1 MDSVDGTKGV
11 QVSSHESFPI
21 DCDPCDY
28 NQISKKAA
36 AYCQECEE
44 YLCEPCKTA
53 HEKLRLTRS
62 HKLLSGELM
71 PPKRSARKNAVLDTV
86 MCSCM
91 KNEVS
96 VYCKEHCS
104 LVCVNCGALHHRRCQ
119 TSDIGD
125 ISKDFDVDSTE
136 ETIDNWNEL
145 NETLTSLAESREE
158 DLSNLS
164 LEAKDCRDRAKQF
177 RKELSIKLESMEAK
191 TLSEIDILKTQEKKT
206 ITQQLDTC
214 KAAQNSLDTDR
225 RNLILAKERNDR
237 QSIFVYNIQLSQ
249 AIKSLTTITDEIT
262 KEVYQPHISFE
273 CNPAISIAGDQ
284 DLGTVKCHTTRT
296 PEQKGFDE
304 TSVTARKQVNVDQDL
319 GTIKCHTSRTPQQMG
334 RREQVDWLN
343 LSSWCLGI
351 VVWLFLA
358 VPWVCLEFLIGV
370 FTDHTVKCH
379 STRTLQQKGF
389 DEMSVTARNQVNV
402 KVPSDARDA
411 WITGSAFLPSGE
423 LILCDCDNNKLKL
436 LDENLQMKESIDVPG
451 RPGDIAVVNQHQV
464 IVTFPDQQ
472 YLQFIQ
478 VTPSL
483 ALGHTVN
490 LGMECNGVA
499 VSHESIYILFSE
511 SGEGKIGIYDVTGKK
526 KRIIDQYNGKDGNV
540 LIKSPWYIA
549 VSNDEKLFVS
559 GGYAT
564 PAVYCLE
571 SSGNVLYTVSNPLYT
586 YWGGVS
592 VDENENLSVCDADS
606 HKVFLMTKDGKEVR
620 EFLTE
625 KDDVY
630 LPRTVSFRRSDGT
643 LVVGGEHNN
652 NILVFTLK

>member
-1 MDSVDGTKGV
+1 MDSVDGAKGD
-11 QVSSHESFPI
+11 QVSSDESFSI

-71 PPKRSARKNAVLDTV
+71 PPKRSARKRAVLDTV
-86 MCSCM
+86 LCSCV

-96 VYCKEHCS
+96 IYCKEHDS
-104 LVCVNCGALHHRRCQ
+104 LVCVNCGSLHHRRCH

-145 NETLTSLAESREE
+145 NEKITSLHERRET

-177 RKELSIKLESMEAK
+177 REKLSIKLESMEAK
-191 TLSEIDILKTQEKKT
+191 TLSEIDTLETQETKT

-214 KAAQNSLDTDR
+214 KAARNSLDTDR

-249 AIKSLTTITDEIT
+249 SVKSLTTITDEIT

-273 CNPAISIAGDQ
+273 CNPAITIVGDQ
-284 DLGTVKCHTTRT
+284 DLGTVKCH
-296 PEQKGFDE
+296 
-304 TSVTARKQVNVDQDL
+304 
-319 GTIKCHTSRTPQQMG
+319 
-334 RREQVDWLN
+334 
-343 LSSWCLGI
+343 
-351 VVWLFLA
+351 
-358 VPWVCLEFLIGV
+358 
-370 FTDHTVKCH
+370 
-379 STRTLQQKGF
+379 STRIPQQKGF

-402 KVPSDARDA
+402 KVQSDTYDA
-411 WITGSAFLPSGE
+411 CITGSAFLPSGQ
-423 LILCDCDNNKLKL
+423 LILCDGNNNKLKL
-436 LDENLQMKESIDVPG
+436 LDENLQMKESIDLPEA
-451 RPGDIAVVNQHQV
+451 PWDIAVVNQHQV
-464 IVTFPDQQ
+464 IVTFPLQQ

-499 VSHESIYILFSE
+499 VSRESIYISFLE

-526 KRIIDQYNGKDGNV
+526 KRIIDPYNGKDGKV
-540 LIKSPWYIA
+540 LIKYPDYIA
-549 VSNDEKLFVS
+549 VSNDEKIFVS
-559 GGYAT
+559 GVDAQSST
-564 PAVYCLE
+564 QLVYCLE
-571 SSGNVLYTVSNPLYT
+571 SSGNVLYSVSNPLFKDCS
-586 YWGGVS
+586 GIS
-592 VDENENLSVCDADS
+592 VDENENMLVCDRSS
-606 HKVFLMTKDGKEVR
+606 HKVFLITKDGKEVR
-620 EFLTE
+620 ELLTE
-625 KDDVY
+625 KDG
-630 LPRTVSFRRSDGT
+630 LSWPCTVSFHRSDGN
-643 LVVGGEHNN
+643 LVVGCDHN

>member
-1 MDSVDGTKGV
+1 MDSVDGAKGD
-11 QVSSHESFPI
+11 QVSSDGSFAI

-53 HEKLRLTRS
+53 HEKLKLTRS

-71 PPKRSARKNAVLDTV
+71 PPKRSAGKRAVLDTV
-86 MCSCM
+86 LCSCV
-91 KNEVS
+91 KNEVAI
-96 VYCKEHCS
+96 YCKEHDS
-104 LVCVNCGALHHRRCQ
+104 LVCVNCGSLHHRRCQ

-145 NETLTSLAESREE
+145 NEKITSLHERRET
-158 DLSNLS
+158 DLSNLC

-177 RKELSIKLESMEAK
+177 REELSIKLESMEAK
-191 TLSEIDILKTQEKKT
+191 TLSEIDTLETQETKT

-214 KAAQNSLDTDR
+214 KAARNSLDTDR

-249 AIKSLTTITDEIT
+249 SVTSLTTITDEIT

-273 CNPAISIAGDQ
+273 CNPAITFTGDQ
-284 DLGTVKCHTTRT
+284 DLGTVKCHTSRI
-296 PEQKGFDE
+296 PQQKGFDVI
-304 TSVTARKQVNVDQDL
+304 TGDQDL
-319 GTIKCHTSRTPQQMG
+319 GAVKCHTTRTPQQKG
-334 RREQVDWLN
+334 FDVITGDQD
-343 LSSWCLGI
+343 LG
-351 VVWLFLA
+351 A
-358 VPWVCLEFLIGV
+358 
-370 FTDHTVKCH
+370 VKCH
-379 STRTLQQKGF
+379 STRTRQQKGF

-402 KVPSDARDA
+402 KVQSDTYDA
-411 WITGSAFLPSGE
+411 CITGSAFLPSGQ
-423 LILCDCDNNKLKL
+423 LILCDWLNKKLKL
-436 LDENLQMKESIDVPG
+436 LEENLQMKESIDVPG
-451 RPGDIAVVNQHQV
+451 KPWNVAPVNQHQV
-464 IVTFPDQQ
+464 IVTFPLQS

-483 ALGHTVN
+483 ALGHTVD
-490 LGMECNGVA
+490 LGMECRGVT
-499 VSHESIYILFSE
+499 VSRESIYISLSE
-511 SGEGKIGIYDVTGKK
+511 SGEGKIGMYDLTGKK
-526 KRIIDQYNGKDGNV
+526 KRIIDQYNGKDGKV

-549 VSNDEKLFVS
+549 VLNDEKLFVS

-571 SSGNVLYTVSNPLYT
+571 SSGNVLYSVSNPLFKDCS
-586 YWGGVS
+586 GIS
-592 VDENENLSVCDADS
+592 VDENENLLVCDVVS
-606 HKVFLMTKDGKEVR
+606 HKVFSITKDGKEVR

-625 KDDVY
+625 KDGISW
-630 LPRTVSFRRSDGT
+630 PRTVSFRRSDGT
-643 LVVGGEHNN
+643 LVVGGGHDT
-652 NILVFTLK
+652 LVFTLK